1 MLVSIIIP
9 HFNRSELLQKAVD
22 SVLKQTSSNWELII
36 VDDNSD
42 INEFRKIGELQGF
55 DERIKVLSRR
65 STHKGPSACRNEG
78 VAAAKGEYLIF
89 LDSDDAL
96 APHCVAQR
104 IKLMEEYK
112 DLDMGIFLMQQFTA
126 APGDSDKIY
135 NNKSAYDN
143 RINCFLEGKNPWAVT
158 GPVWRKDF
166 FLQSGGFDESFFYM
180 EDPELHVRAL
190 LQDGMLYKTFY
201 DYPADCYYRVNFHD
215 DTKKDFYENSIRYR
229 VMFYKKTGLLISCRP
244 GLLAQYKKSFEL
256 GVINFFSNFLLS
268 RVKEF
273 PLLHRE
279 FMEWANQSK
288 LLSPVTVMK
297 FKILSAIFR
306 NDNIAF
312 RKMRLKG
319 LASKLLM
326 PVQ

>member
-22 SVLKQTSSNWELII
+22 SVLVQTNGEWELLII
-36 VDDNSD
+36 DDNSD
-42 INEFRKIGELQGF
+42 ISEFRKIEELQGL

-65 STHKGPSACRNEG
+65 STYKGPSACRNEG

-96 APHCVAQR
+96 APYCVSQR
-104 IKLMEEYK
+104 IKLMEENK
-112 DLDMGIFLMQQFTA
+112 ELDMGIFLMQQFTE

-135 NNKSAYDN
+135 NNKSTYEN
-143 RINCFLEGKNPWAVT
+143 RINCFLEGNNPWAVT
-158 GPVWRKDF
+158 GPIWRKDF
-166 FLQSGGFDESFFYM
+166 FKQTGGFDESFFYM

-201 DYPADCYYRVNFHD
+201 DYPADCYYRINFHD

-229 VMFYKKTGLLISCRP
+229 VMFYKKTGLLLSGRP
-244 GLLAQYKKSFEL
+244 GLLAQYKKSFEH

-273 PLLHRE
+273 PQLQQE
-279 FMEWANQSK
+279 FMEWANHSK

-312 RKMRLKG
+312 RKIHLKG